1 MSGAIIRRLVLL
13 AVLASAASA
22 QSTDAR
28 IANLSRQM
36 SAKLQPNRVPSV
48 GERLGDALD
57 QTRTNL
63 GKITSRLRQGDR
75 SVDVAAALREER
87 GKLAVLDEAY
97 QTEFASIESKLRRAH
112 LPASLLSEKL
122 AAWHGFTANY
132 RQRMAASE
140 ASFDRVS
147 RDAAAHD
154 ANWAQGEIAKL
165 VAGLGS
171 SAAPRVSGV
180 VDRGSNNVGCP

>member
-36 SAKLQPNRVPSV
+36 AGKLQPNRVPSV
-48 GERLGDALD
+48 GERLGAALD

-63 GKITSRLRQGDR
+63 AKIASRLLQGD
-75 SVDVAAALREER
+75 SSIDASAALREER

-112 LPASLLSEKL
+112 LP
-122 AAWHGFTANY
+122 
-132 RQRMAASE
+132 
-140 ASFDRVS
+140 
-147 RDAAAHD
+147 
-154 ANWAQGEIAKL
+154 
-165 VAGLGS
+165 
-171 SAAPRVSGV
+171 
-180 VDRGSNNVGCP
+180 